1 MKQAR
6 IAALA
11 LAVALAACSK
21 PPAAAPEAAQP
32 AAPAAAAQPVAAAA
46 APAAPA
52 AAAAAERPALPEGAC
67 AKTEDGFDSF
77 LEAYVGGDPA
87 VRAAYTAPEIEVR
100 ELKDPAKLISKQP
113 AAQAGPFRIALI
125 DSQWSYFEP
134 GKADGELARI
144 QLDRKLEGDKARVDY
159 VKAEFSPDEEVVKTL
174 GAPEAYVFEHQQ
186 GCWQLTLQL
195 R

>member
-32 AAPAAAAQPVAAAA
+32 APAAQPAAAAGATP
-46 APAAPA
+46 APAAEPA
-52 AAAAAERPALPEGAC
+52 AARPALPEGAC
-67 AKTEDGFDSF
+67 AKTEDGFASF
-77 LEAYVGGDPA
+77 LEAYIAEPDK
-87 VRAAYTAPEIEVR
+87 RAAYTSPNFEVR
-100 ELKDPAKLISKQP
+100 DIKAPDQP
-113 AAQAGPFRIALI
+113 ITHQTGPAGPFRIALV
-125 DSQWSYFEP
+125 DYQWSYFEP
-134 GKADGELARI
+134 GKSDGELARI
-144 QLDRKLEGDKARVDY
+144 KLDRKLEGDRMRLDFA
-159 VKAEFSPDEEVVKTL
+159 KAEFSPDDEVVKTL
-174 GAPEAYVFEHQQ
+174 GPPEAYVFEHQQ

>member
-11 LAVALAACSK
+11 LAVALTACSK

-32 AAPAAAAQPVAAAA
+32 APAAQPAAAGP
-46 APAAPA
+46 PAAPA
-52 AAAAAERPALPEGAC
+52 AARPALPEGAC
-67 AKTEDGFDSF
+67 AKTEDGFATF
-77 LEAYVGGDPA
+77 LEAYIAEPDK
-87 VRAAYTAPEIEVR
+87 RAAYTAPEIEVR
-100 ELKDPAKLISKQP
+100 DIKDPSKLIAKQS
-113 AAQAGPFRIALI
+113 AQQADPFRIVLV

-134 GKADGELARI
+134 GKPDGELARI
-144 QLDRKLEGDKARVDY
+144 QLDRKLEGDRMRLDF

-174 GAPEAYVFEHQQ
+174 GPPEAYVFGYEQ

>member
-11 LAVALAACSK
+11 LAVAVAACSK

-32 AAPAAAAQPVAAAA
+32 AAPAAAAQPVAAA
-46 APAAPA
+46 PAAP
-52 AAAAAERPALPEGAC
+52 AAERPALPEGAC

-87 VRAAYTAPEIEVR
+87 TRAAYTAPEIEVR

-144 QLDRKLEGDKARVDY
+144 QLDRKLEGDRAQVDY

-174 GAPEAYVFEHQQ
+174 GAPEAYVFEHKQ

>member
-32 AAPAAAAQPVAAAA
+32 APAAQPAAAAGATP
-46 APAAPA
+46 APAAEPA
-52 AAAAAERPALPEGAC
+52 AARPALPEGAC

-77 LEAYVGGDPA
+77 LEAYIGQPDK
-87 VRAAYTAPEIEVR
+87 RAAYTAPDIEVR
-100 ELKDPAKLISKQP
+100 ELKDPAKLVAKQS
-113 AAQAGPFRIALI
+113 AQQAGPFRIALV
-125 DSQWSYFEP
+125 DSQWSYFDP
-134 GKADGELARI
+134 AKPDGEMARI
-144 QLDRKLEGDKARVDY
+144 DLNRNLDGDRVRVDY

-174 GAPEAYVFEHQQ
+174 GAPEAYVFEFKQ
-186 GCWQLTLQL
+186 GCWQLTQQL

>member
-11 LAVALAACSK
+11 LAVALTACSK

-32 AAPAAAAQPVAAAA
+32 APAAQPAATASAA
-46 APAAPA
+46 APAAAPA
-52 AAAAAERPALPEGAC
+52 AARPALPEGAC
-67 AKTEDGFDSF
+67 AKTEDGFATF
-77 LEAYVGGDPA
+77 LEAYIAEPDK
-87 VRAAYTAPEIEVR
+87 RAAYTAPEIEVR
-100 ELKDPAKLISKQP
+100 DIKDPSRLIAKQS
-113 AAQAGPFRIALI
+113 AQQADPFRIVLV

-134 GKADGELARI
+134 GKPDGELARI
-144 QLDRKLEGDKARVDY
+144 QLDRKLEGDRMRLDF

-174 GAPEAYVFEHQQ
+174 GPPEAYVFGYEQ